1 MRTLL
6 ILTLAVGSSALAAPV
21 PKELKIQ
28 YDAQRIEG
36 LWKEETGTRWYFDG
50 EKLFAGGTDTAENKG
65 HEYNVVLRSDRA
77 MREFDLGNMGTV
89 QFSGIYEFLDG
100 ELRFT
105 YRSGNDRPRDFTAAP
120 GKYSH
125 GLKRFSG
132 SDK

>member
-1 MRTLL
+1 MTMRTLL
-6 ILTLAVGSSALAAPV
+6 LLLLMALPGSAAPV
-21 PKELKIQ
+21 PKELKRS
-28 YDAQRIEG
+28 DADRMQG
-36 LWKEETGTRWYFDG
+36 HWKEETGTRWYFDG

-100 ELRFT
+100 ELRFA

-120 GKYSH
+120 GKYIQ